1 MKYPP
6 DIEKRLQMISSKYFF
21 AFLSLSFFSL
31 HAFADESA
39 ANHKPIGNYNY
50 IEIGL
55 GSTSEAT
62 PVCAGTECYKTL
74 NGAELTASLNFA
86 SVPHLLISAS
96 SSSQGASG
104 ANSNLTASVG
114 KLLIGLIGGFGSV
127 DVEVSVSELNAD
139 ILTCPNGSNI
149 CQDVIN
155 NGTDFGGMAKLWFG
169 SDNNF
174 NVGATVD
181 RYFYT
186 STPSTTYIN
195 SSVFASW
202 LPARHHSLALSYNS
216 TMDINHTSISN
227 GGSVSYAYLF

>member
-1 MKYPP
+1 
-6 DIEKRLQMISSKYFF
+6 MISSKDYF
-21 AFLSLSFFSL
+21 AFMALSCLSL

-39 ANHKPIGNYNY
+39 DNHKPIGNYNY

-55 GSTSEAT
+55 GSTTEAT

-74 NGAELTASLNFA
+74 TGGELTASLNLP

-96 SSSQGASG
+96 SSSRSASG
-104 ANSNLTASVG
+104 VSSNLTSSAG

-127 DVEVSVSELNAD
+127 DVAVTLSEINAD
-139 ILTCPNGSNI
+139 VLTCPNGSNV
-149 CQDVIN
+149 CQDVLY
-155 NGTDFGGMAKLWFG
+155 NGADFGGVAKLWLG

-174 NVGATVD
+174 NIGATVD
-181 RYFYT
+181 RYSY
-186 STPSTTYIN
+186 SVSPSTTYIN

-202 LPARHHSLALSYNS
+202 LPARHHALAITFNS
-216 TMDINHTSISN
+216 TKDINHTSISK